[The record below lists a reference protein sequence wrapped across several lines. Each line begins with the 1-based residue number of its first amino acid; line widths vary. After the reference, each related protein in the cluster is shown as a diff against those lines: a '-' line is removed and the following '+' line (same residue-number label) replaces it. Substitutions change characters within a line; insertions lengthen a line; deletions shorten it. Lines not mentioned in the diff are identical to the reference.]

1 MKRLLG
7 KALGILLSVSMMV
20 SLVPG
25 MAVFAATDETG
36 GTEVEIEDDEIDPKA
51 QEVIDMINSFPDLED
66 VTLDDYELIVVAA
79 GKYDDLIK
87 YDLQGQVEN
96 AFPEIED
103 MEEYLDE
110 YAIYVWE
117 LVFDAYDEFYDS
129 LEKIPD
135 IDELTLDDENTV
147 KAARDA
153 FNKIPANLQKDFL
166 DTDSYFY
173 TEYYSILVSAEEKI
187 ADLKAEAEA
196 AKAAEEKAAADKAK
210 VDAVIKMIE
219 DLPDPDKVTL
229 DDYDAVYEAVEA
241 YEDLE
246 ELGEG
251 IDEALVEKLYAD
263 RIKVELLDLEDL
275 ISVSETLLS
284 NYEDLLSADMITE
297 IQDKIDAAKEVLNAE
312 DPAIEDIW
320 NAFDDLLF
328 ALYEAN
334 DIIWVHYTI
343 VEGENAVYIT
353 NSDTGIKFRIR
364 QEGIHDWAYDLFLD
378 AGSVLL
384 IDGEELP
391 EGAAKTSQ
399 GSLIIEIMPDFL
411 KTLSVGEH
419 KLTVKFDNDVT
430 MDLVFT
436 VRAAT
441 DVPASGESVSAAVY
455 VGIAMVV
462 LAAAGFVVNK
472 RMAKKES

>member
-1 MKRLLG
+1 MRCVHPRVGVDGHNDAADAAGDEPDDRRRVLDGLVDGGKRRDRAWQPDGVQHLHY
-7 KALGILLSVSMMV
+7 AHPDVDDDDV
-20 SLVPG
+20 DDDDDDTDVTDPTN
-25 MAVFAATDETG
+25 ATDPT
-36 GTEVEIEDDEIDPKA
+36 
-51 QEVIDMINSFPDLED
+51 
-66 VTLDDYELIVVAA
+66 VV
-79 GKYDDLIK
+79 D
-87 YDLQGQVEN
+87 
-96 AFPEIED
+96 
-103 MEEYLDE
+103 
-110 YAIYVWE
+110 
-117 LVFDAYDEFYDS
+117 
-129 LEKIPD
+129 
-135 IDELTLDDENTV
+135 
-147 KAARDA
+147 
-153 FNKIPANLQKDFL
+153 
-166 DTDSYFY
+166 DTDDA
-173 TEYYSILVSAEEKI
+173 V
-187 ADLKAEAEA
+187 
-196 AKAAEEKAAADKAK
+196 AK
-210 VDAVIKMIE
+210 VIAMIE

-229 DDYDAVYEAVEA
+229 DDYDAVYEAIEA
-241 YEDLE
+241 YEDLG

-284 NYEDLLSADMITE
+284 NYENLLSADMITE
-297 IQDKIDAAKEVLNAE
+297 FQDKIDAANEVLNAE

-328 ALYEAN
+328 AMYQAN

-364 QEGIHDWAYDLFLD
+364 QEGIHDWAYELFLD
-378 AGSVLL
+378 AGAVIL

-391 EGAAKTSQ
+391 EGAAKTSK

-430 MDLVFT
+430 LDLVFT

-472 RMAKKES
+472 RISKKES